1 MDAIDGGGTVTLPA
15 DERGSFAGL
24 TRRRLLVGAGT
35 VLVGAGA
42 ASAFDTVAF
51 SSATAP
57 RTTNVSVADDPDAII
72 GLLVAD
78 SVRKNKKDVLV
89 DIENGTGHTVD
100 FTVSLDDCAHG
111 ILYGPNGSG
120 CSVGLTLSPG
130 ASKSVEIEASVK
142 DTTIPFTITG
152 SSSEFAFEATRE
164 TTAVSGN
171 TAGAIK
177 FQKLEGFSANS
188 TDDDWTIRD
197 IDIRDNDGDDD
208 LDRVEFEIEDSSG
221 TVRATRT
228 DACGCSKRSKY
239 APNGNP
245 SVRIAT
251 DNSSYSVTGDETY
264 KLTVSAY
271 DVDGNS
277 AFETRKDTA

>member
-1 MDAIDGGGTVTLPA
+1 VT
-15 DERGSFAGL
+15 
-24 TRRRLLVGAGT
+24 
-35 VLVGAGA
+35 
-42 ASAFDTVAF
+42 
-51 SSATAP
+51 
-57 RTTNVSVADDPDAII
+57 I
-72 GLLVAD
+72 
-78 SVRKNKKDVLV
+78 
-89 DIENGTGHTVD
+89 
-100 FTVSLDDCAHG
+100 
-111 ILYGPNGSG
+111 
-120 CSVGLTLSPG
+120 SPG
-130 ASKSVEIEASVK
+130 ASRSVEIEASVK